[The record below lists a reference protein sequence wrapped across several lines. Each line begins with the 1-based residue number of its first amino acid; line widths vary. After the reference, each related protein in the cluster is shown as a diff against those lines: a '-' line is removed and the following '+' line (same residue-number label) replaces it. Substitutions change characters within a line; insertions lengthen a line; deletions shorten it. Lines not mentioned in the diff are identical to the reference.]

1 MPPASVSARR
11 IPTQVS
17 QRPPMDLTQSKSN
30 PNETAPQPD
39 AAIAQ
44 VSTLV
49 ESAVIETR
57 VMGTRADGT
66 SSTSESGS
74 AHTLKVVRFESL
86 ARCGDEIWIEHE
98 GQLYRLR
105 KTRQGKLILTK

>member
-1 MPPASVSARR
+1 MSADTPPN
-11 IPTQVS
+11 
-17 QRPPMDLTQSKSN
+17 L
-30 PNETAPQPD
+30 
-39 AAIAQ
+39 AA
-44 VSTLV
+44 VLSSTT

-57 VMGTRADGT
+57 VMGSHPAGT
-66 SSTSESGS
+66 SLASDCDS

-86 ARCGDEIWIEHE
+86 ARCGDEIWIENE

>member
-1 MPPASVSARR
+1 MDSTPPTPRSIEPAVATDAPSPSDAPAPSDAPPAPHSGGSGA
-11 IPTQVS
+11 S
-17 QRPPMDLTQSKSN
+17 
-30 PNETAPQPD
+30 TA
-39 AAIAQ
+39 A
-44 VSTLV
+44 T

-57 VMGTRADGT
+57 VMGTLPGEIALPCGC
-66 SSTSESGS
+66 GA

-86 ARCGDEIWIEHE
+86 SRCGDEIWIENE